1 MCSCAM
7 GGLVANPPACGFV
20 LPGGAVLIGLI
31 AGAVCFW
38 SSTMLKHR
46 LGYDDS
52 LDAFGV
58 HGTGGIVG
66 ALLTGLLAYGPLS
79 ATSANPAGTV
89 GGLHQLWLQAEAVG
103 VTIIWCVIM
112 TTAILK
118 LIDAL
123 MGLRV
128 TPEEELEGLDMVLH
142 GERIN

>member
-1 MCSCAM
+1 
-7 GGLVANPPACGFV
+7 
-20 LPGGAVLIGLI
+20 
-31 AGAVCFW
+31 
-38 SSTMLKHR
+38 MLKHR

-66 ALLTGLLAYGPLS
+66 ALLTGVLAYGPLS